1 MNKVE
6 KCINDTTEWLN
17 NIINIQAKQ
26 NLDQDPAVRVNEI
39 RRKLREIHGL
49 CDPIVNQP
57 KPQIDS
63 PKQEAPPDASL
74 INKTE
79 ELEEE
84 IKNIE
89 TTQQN
94 GDCHMNESPVSMD
107 LD

>member
-1 MNKVE
+1 MNKLE
-6 KCINDTTEWLN
+6 KCISDTTEWLN

-26 NLDQDPAVRVNEI
+26 SLDQDPVVRVNEI
-39 RRKLREIHGL
+39 RRKLREIHSL
-49 CDPIVNQP
+49 CEPIVNQP

-63 PKQEAPPDASL
+63 PKQEEPPDTS

-89 TTQQN
+89 ATQQN